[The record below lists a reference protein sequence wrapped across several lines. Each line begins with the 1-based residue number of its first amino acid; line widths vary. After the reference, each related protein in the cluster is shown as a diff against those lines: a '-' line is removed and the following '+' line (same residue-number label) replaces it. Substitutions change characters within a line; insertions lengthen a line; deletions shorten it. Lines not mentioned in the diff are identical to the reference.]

1 MELWHK
7 ISTLENPEWTRR
19 YHDPDP
25 NVKAFGARV
34 EIEFNNGET
43 LVDEMAVA
51 NAHSLGARPFQRDD
65 YIGKF
70 ETLTEGIIAPEESQR
85 FLDTVQRLPEL
96 AKEELAGLNVQVPPA
111 SMERAE
117 RDSRGIF

>member
-1 MELWHK
+1 
-7 ISTLENPEWTRR
+7 RR